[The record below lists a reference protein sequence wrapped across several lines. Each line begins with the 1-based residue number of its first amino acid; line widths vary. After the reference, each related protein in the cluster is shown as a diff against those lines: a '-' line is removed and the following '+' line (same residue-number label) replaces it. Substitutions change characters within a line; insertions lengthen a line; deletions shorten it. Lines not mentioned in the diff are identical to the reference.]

1 MRLRELVAEAR
12 SSGRKVLVYTY
23 FLSTL
28 SLVGQL
34 LGDDCA
40 GMISG
45 SVSAAERQRIMDE
58 FVEGDRCAL
67 ACQVTAGGQGV
78 NLQAASVVIFCE
90 PQLKPSAEEQ
100 AVARAYRM
108 GQVRTVVV
116 HRLLMA
122 DTVDE
127 RIDETLRAKAA
138 VFGEY
143 AQRSE
148 MAERAQDVVDQRT
161 VRKIVAAELARHGV
175 EREAQ
180 QPL

>member
-1 MRLRELVAEAR
+1 
-12 SSGRKVLVYTY
+12 
-23 FLSTL
+23 
-28 SLVGQL
+28 
-34 LGDDCA
+34 
-40 GMISG
+40 
-45 SVSAAERQRIMDE
+45 
-58 FVEGDRCAL
+58 
-67 ACQVTAGGQGV
+67 
-78 NLQAASVVIFCE
+78 
-90 PQLKPSAEEQ
+90 
-100 AVARAYRM
+100 
-108 GQVRTVVV
+108 VRTVVV

-127 RIDETLRAKAA
+127 RIDEALRAKAA